1 MLKNVNKLQSEELLT
16 IFSKN
21 DILFLTETWLGDEAN
36 VQVNGFKYYQL
47 NRTLRKRN
55 VKRDSGG
62 LIVYIREELVTDNTL
77 FFLWTMII

>member
-1 MLKNVNKLQSEELLT
+1 MT
-16 IFSKN
+16 YC
-21 DILFLTETWLGDEAN
+21 FLTEAWLGDEAN

-47 NRTLRKRN
+47 NRTLRERN

-77 FFLWTMII
+77 FFYGQ

>member
-1 MLKNVNKLQSEELLT
+1 MLKNVNKLQSEELQN

-21 DILFLTETWLGDEAN
+21 DIILLTETWLGDEAS
-36 VQVNGFKYYQL
+36 VQVNGFKHYQL

-62 LIVYIREELVTDNTL
+62 VDCLYSRRTSNR
-77 FFLWTMII
+77 

>member
-77 FFLWTMII
+77 FFYGQ